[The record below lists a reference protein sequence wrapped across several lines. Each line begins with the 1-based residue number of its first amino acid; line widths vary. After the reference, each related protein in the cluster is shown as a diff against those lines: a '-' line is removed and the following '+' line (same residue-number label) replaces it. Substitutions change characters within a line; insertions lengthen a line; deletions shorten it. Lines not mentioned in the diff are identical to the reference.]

1 MSNVFSGM
9 VRLGSDAEVRY
20 LPNGSPVLSFNAA
33 SGTGF
38 GDKQK
43 TLWLRCSFWRNP
55 EKLQPLLVKG
65 GQVFVSGELSQS
77 EYRAQDGSTKTSL
90 ELNCNIID
98 LIGGKQ
104 RPDQQSAGQSGG
116 YAPNPPGGAA
126 RRDNFDEPPPGKFED
141 YDDDIPF

>member
-9 VRLGSDAEVRY
+9 VRLGGAAELRY
-20 LPNGSPVLSFNAA
+20 LPNGSPVLTFNAA
-33 SGTGF
+33 SSTGF

-43 TLWLRCSFWRNP
+43 TLWLRCSYWRNP
-55 EKLQPLLVKG
+55 EKLQAYLNKG
-65 GQVFVSGELSQS
+65 DAVFVSGELSQS

-98 LIGGKQ
+98 LIGNKQ
-104 RPDQQSAGQSGG
+104 RPAEHQNAPDSG
-116 YAPNPPGGAA
+116 YAPSAPSGQAK
-126 RRDNFDEPPPGKFED
+126 RDNFDQPPIKYED